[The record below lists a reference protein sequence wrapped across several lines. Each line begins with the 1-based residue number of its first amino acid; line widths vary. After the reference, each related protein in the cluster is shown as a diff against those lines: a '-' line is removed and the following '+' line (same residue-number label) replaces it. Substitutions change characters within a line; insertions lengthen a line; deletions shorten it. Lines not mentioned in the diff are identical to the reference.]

1 MFINILYMHLNQGKK
16 GGEGDYQKKY
26 PLPQCK
32 NKGYSMGINKN
43 DTFSGSQEG
52 RQYNCYC

>member
-1 MFINILYMHLNQGKK
+1 MHLNQGKK